1 MKSFTSRYKGKI
13 NMGQKNI
20 NNQKPKKYYPPI
32 GNITISTNLPDTSRY
47 SFLGDHLTVRMDF
60 LWPLS
65 M

>member
-20 NNQKPKKYYPPI
+20 NQKLKKYHPPI

-60 LWPLS
+60 LCPLS